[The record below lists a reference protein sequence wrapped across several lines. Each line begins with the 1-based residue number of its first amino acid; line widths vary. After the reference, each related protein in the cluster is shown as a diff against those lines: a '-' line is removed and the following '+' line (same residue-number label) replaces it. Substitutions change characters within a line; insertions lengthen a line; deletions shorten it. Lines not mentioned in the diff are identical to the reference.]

1 MNMNLYDIDMAIAQL
16 IDEETG
22 EITDFEAFENLE
34 ISRERKI
41 DYLCKSIKEAPV
53 LTEAIQNEI
62 VRLQEKKKSIEARA
76 ERNKAYLQGYLAGEK
91 FKSPLFT
98 CYYGSTKELQ
108 GNMDE
113 FKEWAMKEGADEF
126 LKYKDPEVDKSAI
139 KKAIAKGEKIP
150 FLNLVDKQ
158 YLCIK

>member
-1 MNMNLYDIDMAIAQL
+1 MNLYDIDAAIASL

-41 DYLCKSIKEAPV
+41 EYLCKSIKEAPV

-62 VRLQEKKKSIEARA
+62 VRLQEKKKAIEDRA
-76 ERNKAYLQGYLAGEK
+76 NRNKAYLQGYLNGEK
-91 FKSPLFT
+91 YKSPLFS
-98 CYYGSTKELQ
+98 CYYGKTKDVNGDIE
-108 GNMDE
+108 E
-113 FKEWAMKEGADEF
+113 FKKWAMENGADDY
-126 LKYKDPEVDKSAI
+126 LKYKEPEVNKQAIKSAM
-139 KKAIAKGEKIP
+139 AKGIEFP
-150 FLNLVDKQ
+150 FLSLVDKQ